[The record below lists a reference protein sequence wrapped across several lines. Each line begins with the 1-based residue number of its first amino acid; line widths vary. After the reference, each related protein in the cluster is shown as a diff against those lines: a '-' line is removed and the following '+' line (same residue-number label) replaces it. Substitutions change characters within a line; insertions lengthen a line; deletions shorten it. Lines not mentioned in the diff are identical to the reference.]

1 MEMEVDGDGERQV
14 TERWG
19 RGEDRGMKGGGGGGG
34 GIYQPATLKVVMTLI
49 AAAFVRAGDRPPRR
63 SYSLSHSLSRSL
75 SRNQIRS
82 HLPACTQASIH
93 SGTCKQKT

>member
-1 MEMEVDGDGERQV
+1 MDGDGDGERQV
-14 TERWG
+14 KEGWG
-19 RGEDRGMKGGGGGGG
+19 RREDRGMNGGGGGG

-63 SYSLSHSLSRSL
+63 LILALPLSLSLSLAL
-75 SRNQIRS
+75 SIIRS
-82 HLPACTQASIH
+82 HLPACTQVSIH